1 MKLTQSQLRKIIK
14 EELVNALKELTDLGV
29 SQDAEDYC
37 QEQDKL
43 YRKTDGKEGKQYMN
57 CIQSE
62 QARGAG
68 YGE

>member
-14 EELVNALKELTDLGV
+14 EELANALKELTDLGV
-29 SQDAEDYC
+29 SEDTESYC
-37 QEQDKL
+37 QEQDKKH
-43 YRKTDGKEGKQYMN
+43 RDSKGKEGREYMN

-62 QARGAG
+62 KARAAG

>member
-14 EELVNALKELTDLGV
+14 EELANALKELTDLDV
-29 SQDAEDYC
+29 SEDSEAWC
-37 QEQDKL
+37 QKQDKL
-43 YRKTDGKEGKQYMN
+43 YRETGGEKGMEYMN

-62 QARGAG
+62 KARAAG